1 MAKKSKKNRRESF
14 SDRASFIVGIFR
26 EQPERKFTLKAL
38 AAASG
43 GADKVGR
50 DMTKSILDTLLEQGY
65 IECEGRGGYKLSR
78 SKLPRYQG
86 VADMSNSGNLYVSC
100 DELQSDVFIHSRN
113 SKHALNGDIV
123 EFVVTH
129 TARTGALEGEITKII
144 ERSNRCYAGVAEV
157 VSKSAIIVAADS
169 RRLPV
174 DIYLSRKKYP
184 KVQTGDKVAVRI
196 AQWYD
201 GDQMPIGE
209 LVDILGSTG
218 DNDAEMHA
226 ILLEYDL
233 PYKFDEDVEQAAAE
247 IDGTITAKDYAE
259 RRDMRDVPTLTID
272 PADAKDFD
280 DAISIRSVG
289 NGLWEVGVHI
299 ADVTHYVRP
308 GSVID
313 DQAMERGTSVYL
325 VDRTIPMLPERL
337 SNELCSL
344 RPHEEKL
351 CFSAV
356 FVIDEKLKITKE
368 WFGRTVIYSDRRFTY
383 EDAQAVIESGEG
395 DMKEEILTLHRLAQ
409 GMRKER
415 YRKGAIAFNR
425 REAKFNLDEAGCPT
439 GVYFKVQKEA
449 NQLIEEFM
457 LLANRRV
464 ATFCAKKNGKPR
476 TMVFRVHDEPNS
488 DKFERFR
495 TFILRFGHIFKAQ
508 KGVAVAKE
516 LNELMSDIRG
526 KAEENVVSM
535 LAIRSMS
542 KAVYTTANI
551 GHYGL
556 AFPYYTHFTSP
567 IRRYPDMMVHRLLQ
581 RYLDGGKS
589 ANADA
594 YEALCEHSSEREVVA
609 AEAERA
615 SIKYKM
621 VEFMADKVGQEF
633 DGHISGM
640 SEWGIFVELENS
652 IVEGMVAMRDIQGD
666 YYRFDEA
673 RYEVYGHSTGNTF
686 TLGDKVRVKVK
697 SADLRR
703 RMLDFTFV
711 EVDGERIEE
720 PTITFKEKVKNG
732 RRR

>member
-1 MAKKSKKNRRESF
+1 MARKGKNRRESL
-14 SDRASFIVGIFR
+14 SDRASFIVGMFR
-26 EQPERKFTLKAL
+26 EQPERKFTLKGL

-65 IECEGRGGYKLSR
+65 IECEGRGNYHLSK
-78 SKLPRYQG
+78 SKLPHYQG
-86 VADMSNSGNLYVSC
+86 IADMSNNGNLYVSTE
-100 DELQSDVFIHSRN
+100 ELPSDVFIHSRN
-113 SKHALNGDIV
+113 SKHALNGDKV

-144 ERSNRCYAGVAEV
+144 ERSDRCYAGVAEV
-157 VSKSAIIVAADS
+157 VSKSAIVVAPDS
-169 RRLPV
+169 RRMPV

-184 KVQTGDKVAVRI
+184 KVKTGDKVAVRI
-196 AQWYD
+196 AQWYE
-201 GDQMPIGE
+201 GDKMPIGE
-209 LVDILGSTG
+209 LVDILGTTG

-233 PYKFDEDVEQAAAE
+233 PYKFEESVEKAAAE

-280 DAISIRSVG
+280 DALSVKSLG
-289 NGLWEVGVHI
+289 NGQWEVGVHI

-313 DQAMERGTSVYL
+313 DEAVERGTSVYL

-344 RPHEEKL
+344 RPNEEKL

-356 FVIDEKLKITKE
+356 FVIDEKLKIVSE
-368 WFGRTVIYSDRRFTY
+368 WFGRTVIYSNRRFTY
-383 EDAQAVIESGEG
+383 EEAQQIIESGEG

-409 GMRKER
+409 GLRKDR

-425 REAKFNLDEAGCPT
+425 REAKFHLDETGKPT

-464 ATFCAKKNGKPR
+464 ATFCAKRNGKPR

-488 DKFERFR
+488 EKFERFR
-495 TFILRFGHIFKAQ
+495 TFILRFGHLFKAQ
-508 KGVAVAKE
+508 KGLAVAKE
-516 LNELMSDIRG
+516 LNQLMSDIRG
-526 KAEENVVSM
+526 KAEENVVGL
-535 LAIRSMS
+535 LAIRSMA

-567 IRRYPDMMVHRLLQ
+567 IRR
-581 RYLDGGKS
+581 
-589 ANADA
+589 
-594 YEALCEHSSEREVVA
+594 
-609 AEAERA
+609 
-615 SIKYKM
+615 
-621 VEFMADKVGQEF
+621 
-633 DGHISGM
+633 
-640 SEWGIFVELENS
+640 
-652 IVEGMVAMRDIQGD
+652 
-666 YYRFDEA
+666 
-673 RYEVYGHSTGNTF
+673 
-686 TLGDKVRVKVK
+686 
-697 SADLRR
+697 
-703 RMLDFTFV
+703 
-711 EVDGERIEE
+711 
-720 PTITFKEKVKNG
+720 
-732 RRR
+732 

>member
-14 SDRASFIVGIFR
+14 SDRASFIVGMFR
-26 EQPERKFTLKAL
+26 EMPERKFTLKGL

-65 IECEGRGGYKLSR
+65 IESEGRGSYKLAR
-78 SKLPRYQG
+78 AKLTRYQG
-86 VADMSNSGNLYVSC
+86 VADMSNNGNLYVSSP
-100 DELQSDVFIHSRN
+100 ELESDVFIHSRN
-113 SKHALNGDIV
+113 SKHALNGDKV

-129 TARTGALEGEITKII
+129 TARTGVLEGEIVKVI
-144 ERSNRCYAGVAEV
+144 ERCDRCYAGVAEV
-157 VSKSAIIVAADS
+157 VSKSAIIVAPDS
-169 RRLPV
+169 RRMPV

-184 KVQTGDKVAVRI
+184 KVQSGDKVAVRVVH
-196 AQWYD
+196 WYD
-201 GDQMPIGE
+201 GDDMPIGE
-209 LVDILGSTG
+209 LVDILGATG

-233 PYKFDEDVEQAAAE
+233 PYKFEEQVEKAAEE
-247 IDGTITAKDYAE
+247 IDGTITEKDYAE

-280 DAISIRSVG
+280 DALSIRSVG
-289 NGLWEVGVHI
+289 EGLWEVGVHI

-313 DQAMERGTSVYL
+313 DEAIERGTSVYL

-337 SNELCSL
+337 SNNLCSL
-344 RPHEEKL
+344 RPNEEKL
-351 CFSAV
+351 AFSAI
-356 FVIDEKLKITKE
+356 FTIDEKLKITNE
-368 WFGRTVIYSDRRFTY
+368 WFGRTVICSNRRFTY
-383 EDAQAVIESGEG
+383 EDAQTVIEGGEG

-409 GMRKER
+409 GMRKDR

-425 REAKFNLDEAGCPT
+425 REAKFHLDKNGKPT
-439 GVYFKVQKEA
+439 GVYFKVAQEA

-476 TMVFRVHDEPNS
+476 TMVYRVHDEPNS
-488 DKFERFR
+488 EKFERFR
-495 TFILRFGHIFKAQ
+495 TFILRFGHLFKAQ
-508 KGVAVAKE
+508 KGLAVAKE
-516 LNELMSDIRG
+516 LNQLMEDVRG
-526 KAEENVVSM
+526 KAEENVVGL
-535 LAIRSMS
+535 LAIRSMA
-542 KAVYTTANI
+542 KAVYTTENI

-589 ANADA
+589 ADRDA
-594 YEALCEHSSEREVVA
+594 LEELCEHSSEREVVA

-621 VEFMADKVGQEF
+621 VEFMVDKVGQEF
-633 DGHISGM
+633 DGHISGL
-640 SEWGIFVELENS
+640 SEWGIFVELEDS
-652 IVEGMVAMRDIQGD
+652 IVEGMVAMRDIVGD

-673 RYEVYGHSTGNTF
+673 RYEVYGHATGNVF
-686 TLGDKVRVKVK
+686 TLGDKVRVRVK

-711 EVDGERIEE
+711 DYEEE
-720 PTITFKEKVKNG
+720 PELIIRDTVKKK
-732 RRR
+732 RRK

>member
-1 MAKKSKKNRRESF
+1 M
-14 SDRASFIVGIFR
+14 
-26 EQPERKFTLKAL
+26 PERKFTLKAL

-65 IECEGRGGYKLSR
+65 IECEGRGSYKLSR

-233 PYKFDEDVEQAAAE
+233 PYKFDEAVVQAAAE

-272 PADAKDFD
+272 PTDAKDFD

-289 NGLWEVGVHI
+289 DGLWEVGVHI
-299 ADVTHYVRP
+299 ADVTHYVHP

-383 EDAQAVIESGEG
+383 EEAQAVIESGEG
-395 DMKEEILTLHRLAQ
+395 DMKAEILTLHRLAQ

-425 REAKFNLDEAGCPT
+425 REAKFHLDESGRPT

-449 NQLIEEFM
+449 NQLVEEFM

-516 LNELMSDIRG
+516 LNELMGDIRG

-640 SEWGIFVELENS
+640 SEWGIFVELEDS
-652 IVEGMVAMRDIQGD
+652 IVEGMVALRDIQGD

-720 PTITFKEKVKNG
+720 PTITFKDKVKKG

>member
-1 MAKKSKKNRRESF
+1 MGKKKCKRESF
-14 SDRASFIVGIFR
+14 SDRAGFIVGMFR
-26 EQPERKFTLKAL
+26 EQPERKFTMKSL

-43 GADKVGR
+43 GADKSGR
-50 DMTKSILDTLLEQGY
+50 DMTKRILDTLLEQGY
-65 IECEGRGGYKLSR
+65 IESEGKGSYCLSR
-78 SKLPRYQG
+78 SKLTHYQG
-86 VADMSNSGNLYVSC
+86 VVDMSNNGNIYVSC
-100 DELQSDVFIHSRN
+100 DELPSDVFIHTRN
-113 SKHALNGDIV
+113 SKHALNEDKV

-129 TARTGALEGEITKII
+129 TSRTGALEGEITKII
-144 ERSNRCYAGVAEV
+144 ERSERCYAGVADV

-169 RRLPV
+169 RRMPV

-184 KVQTGDKVAVRI
+184 TVKSGDKVVVRI
-196 AQWYD
+196 SKWYD
-201 GDQMPIGE
+201 GDEMPIGE
-209 LVDILGSTG
+209 LVDILGVTG
-218 DNDAEMHA
+218 ENDAEMHA

-233 PYKFDEDVEQAAAE
+233 PYKFEESVESAAIA

-259 RRDMRDVPTLTID
+259 RRDMRSVPTFTID

-280 DAISIRSVG
+280 DALSVQKIAEDK
-289 NGLWEVGVHI
+289 WEVGVHI

-313 DQAMERGTSVYL
+313 DEALERGTSVYL

-356 FVIDEKLKITKE
+356 FVINSKLKIESE

-383 EDAQAVIESGEG
+383 EEAQNVIESGKG
-395 DMKEEILTLHRLAQ
+395 DMQEEILTLHNLAQ

-415 YRKGAIAFNR
+415 YRKGAIAFDR
-425 REAKFNLDEAGCPT
+425 REAKFNLDSNGKPI

-464 ATFCAKKNGKPR
+464 ATFCAKKSGKPR

-488 DKFERFR
+488 EKFERFR
-495 TFILRFGHIFKAQ
+495 TFILRFGHLFKAQ
-508 KGVAVAKE
+508 KGSAVAKE
-516 LNELMSDIRG
+516 LNTLMSDIKG
-526 KAEENVVSM
+526 KPEENVISL
-535 LAIRSMS
+535 LAIRSMA
-542 KAVYTTANI
+542 KAVYTTNNI

-556 AFPYYTHFTSP
+556 GFPYYTHFTSP
-567 IRRYPDMMVHRLLQ
+567 IRRYPDIMVHRLLQ

-589 ANADA
+589 ADKDA
-594 YEALCEHSSEREVVA
+594 FESLCEHSSEREVVA

-621 VEFMADKVGQEF
+621 VEFMADKIGEEF

-640 SEWGIFVELENS
+640 SEWGVFVELENS

-673 RYEVYGHSTGNTF
+673 RYEVYGHSTGNVL

-703 RMLDFTFV
+703 RMLDFTFT
-711 EVDGERIEE
+711 EIDGETIEE
-720 PTITFKEKVKNG
+720 PTLSLKNTVKK

>member
-14 SDRASFIVGIFR
+14 SDRASFIVGMFR
-26 EQPERKFTLKAL
+26 EMPERKFTLKGL

-65 IECEGRGGYKLSR
+65 IESEGRGSYKLAR
-78 SKLPRYQG
+78 AKLTRYQG
-86 VADMSNSGNLYVSC
+86 VADMSNNGNLYVSSP
-100 DELQSDVFIHSRN
+100 ELESDVFIHSRN
-113 SKHALNGDIV
+113 SKHALNGDKV

-129 TARTGALEGEITKII
+129 TARTGALEGEIVKIV
-144 ERSNRCYAGVAEV
+144 ERCDRCYAGVAEV
-157 VSKSAIIVAADS
+157 VSKSAIIVAPDS
-169 RRLPV
+169 RRMPV

-184 KVQTGDKVAVRI
+184 KVQSGDKVAVRI

-201 GDQMPIGE
+201 GDDMPIGE
-209 LVDILGSTG
+209 LVDILGATG

-233 PYKFDEDVEQAAAE
+233 PYKFEESVEKAAEE
-247 IDGTITAKDYAE
+247 IDGTITEQDYAS

-280 DAISIRSVG
+280 DALSIRSVG
-289 NGLWEVGVHI
+289 EGLWEVGVHI

-313 DQAMERGTSVYL
+313 DEAIERGTSVYL

-337 SNELCSL
+337 SNNLCSL
-344 RPHEEKL
+344 RPNEEKL
-351 CFSAV
+351 AFSAV
-356 FVIDEKLKITKE
+356 FTIDEKLKITNE
-368 WFGRTVIYSDRRFTY
+368 WFGRTVICSDRRFTY

-409 GMRKER
+409 GMRKDR

-425 REAKFNLDEAGCPT
+425 REAKFHLDQNGKPT
-439 GVYFKVQKEA
+439 GVYFKVAKEA

-476 TMVFRVHDEPNS
+476 TMVYRVHDEPNS
-488 DKFERFR
+488 EKFERFR
-495 TFILRFGHIFKAQ
+495 TFILRFGHLFKAQ
-508 KGVAVAKE
+508 KGLAVAKE
-516 LNELMSDIRG
+516 LNQLMEDVKG
-526 KAEENVVSM
+526 KAEENVVGM
-535 LAIRSMS
+535 LAIRSMA
-542 KAVYTTANI
+542 KAVYTTENI

-589 ANADA
+589 ADRDA
-594 YEALCEHSSEREVVA
+594 LEELCEHSSEREVVA

-621 VEFMADKVGQEF
+621 VEFMVEKVGQVF

-640 SEWGIFVELENS
+640 SEWGIFVELEDS
-652 IVEGMVAMRDIQGD
+652 IVEGMVAMRDIVGD

-673 RYEVYGHSTGNTF
+673 RYEVYGHATGNVF
-686 TLGDKVRVKVK
+686 TLGDKVRVRVK

-703 RMLDFTFV
+703 RMLDFTFADY
-711 EVDGERIEE
+711 EEE
-720 PTITFKEKVKNG
+720 PELIIRDTVKKK
-732 RRR
+732 RRK